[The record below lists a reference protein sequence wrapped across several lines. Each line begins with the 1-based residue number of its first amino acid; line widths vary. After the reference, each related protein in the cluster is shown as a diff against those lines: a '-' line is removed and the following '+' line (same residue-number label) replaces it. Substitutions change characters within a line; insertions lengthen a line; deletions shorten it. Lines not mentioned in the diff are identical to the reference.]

1 MISNKSDKRIHHPVE
16 GITVESLV
24 FGDVMHLLKF
34 HIKQGTVM
42 PTHAHVHEQT
52 GYLVEGKMIMTID
65 GVEHEIEAGDSWA
78 IKGNVPH
85 AIRMIEEGLIIEAF
99 SPIRQ
104 DYL

>member
-1 MISNKSDKRIHHPVE
+1 MISNKSERRVHYPVE
-16 GITVESLV
+16 GIIAESLV

-34 HIKQGTVM
+34 HVKQGTVM
-42 PTHAHVHEQT
+42 PTHSHAHEQI
-52 GYLVEGKMIMTID
+52 GYLVKGKMIMTID
-65 GVEHEIEAGDSWA
+65 GLENEIEAGDSWA

-85 AIRMIEEGLIIEAF
+85 SIRMIEEGLIIEAF